1 MRDWNET
8 KNFDQ
13 MFCKLNA
20 MELLS
25 IYENFHHEIFNPGA
39 MQTYIC

>member
-13 MFCKLNA
+13 MFFKLNA

-25 IYENFHHEIFNPGA
+25 IYEIFHHEIF
-39 MQTYIC
+39 